1 MPAEFID
8 SGVTPAQSVSAAEA
22 WLAALDTGD
31 WARMF
36 LQGRWLQAQLLWR
49 GEQGEY
55 LLFGDGASDETWAVR
70 SRALALMH
78 SHGLVKTLR
87 VRSIVGSAAQRV
99 QQDVAAET
107 AA

>member
-1 MPAEFID
+1 
-8 SGVTPAQSVSAAEA
+8 
-22 WLAALDTGD
+22 
-31 WARMF
+31 
-36 LQGRWLQAQLLWR
+36 
-49 GEQGEY
+49 
-55 LLFGDGASDETWAVR
+55 
-70 SRALALMH
+70 MH